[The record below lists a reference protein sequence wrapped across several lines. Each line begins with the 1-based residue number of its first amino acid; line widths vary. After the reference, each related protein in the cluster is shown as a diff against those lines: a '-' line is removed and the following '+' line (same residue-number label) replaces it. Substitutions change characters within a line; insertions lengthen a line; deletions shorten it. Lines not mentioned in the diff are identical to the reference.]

1 MEHLLTRDGPLP
13 QDGFRLHEAKWRY
26 NMTLII
32 GPKGTQNGSLTEQA
46 QIPLFDP
53 FWASCYGFGDPSF
66 RLILT

>member
-1 MEHLLTRDGPLP
+1 
-13 QDGFRLHEAKWRY
+13 
-26 NMTLII
+26 MTLII

-66 RLILT
+66 GFMLT